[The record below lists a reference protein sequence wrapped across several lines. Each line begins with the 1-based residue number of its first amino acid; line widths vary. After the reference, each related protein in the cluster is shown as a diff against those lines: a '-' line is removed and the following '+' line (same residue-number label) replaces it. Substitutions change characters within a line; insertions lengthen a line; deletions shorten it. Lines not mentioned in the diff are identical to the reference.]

1 MMNDPLA
8 SALSKINHYEK
19 RSKKEC
25 LVLSSKIIKETLKI
39 MKEERYILG
48 FEEIAHAKKKYLK
61 VKLSG
66 KINEC
71 NVIKPRFSVKV
82 DDYEKYEKRYLP
94 ARDFG
99 IIIVST
105 TNGFMTHKKAK
116 ENSLGGRLIA
126 YCY

>member
-1 MMNDPLA
+1 MTNDTLA
-8 SALSKINHYEK
+8 TVLSKINNYEK

-39 MKEERYILG
+39 MKEERYIAG
-48 FEEIAHAKKKYLK
+48 FEEITHAKKKYLK
-61 VKLSG
+61 VKLLG
-66 KINEC
+66 KINNC

-82 DDYEKYEKRYLP
+82 DEYEKYEKRYLP
-94 ARDFG
+94 AKDFG

-105 TNGFMTHKKAK
+105 TKGFMTHKKAK